1 MAAAL
6 ARWAGPALLQLR
18 PAVSVTGG
26 SRALSSFQ
34 PEAPG
39 LVSNLEAKA
48 VQELRRLMED
58 QAAKP
63 AAAGEAEGGA
73 QQSAE
78 LESVRPAQR
87 LPSSHMCTLPGLHPH
102 RCSTLELDGAGF
114 RLAGGGFRGTRR
126 QRGGGRSQGKGAHP
140 LRCGQPAWTTSLG
153 RPNKPP
159 LAVAS
164 PVPVAGE
171 KEPSLG
177 PGIATRWL
185 TSG

>member
-78 LESVRPAQR
+78 LESEAA
-87 LPSSHMCTLPGLHPH
+87 S
-102 RCSTLELDGAGF
+102 EE
-114 RLAGGGFRGTRR
+114 
-126 QRGGGRSQGKGAHP
+126 RGGNGEVGGPKG
-140 LRCGQPAWTTSLG
+140 
-153 RPNKPP
+153 
-159 LAVAS
+159 
-164 PVPVAGE
+164 
-171 KEPSLG
+171 KEP
-177 PGIATRWL
+177 TRFGDWERNGRC
-185 TSG
+185 TDF